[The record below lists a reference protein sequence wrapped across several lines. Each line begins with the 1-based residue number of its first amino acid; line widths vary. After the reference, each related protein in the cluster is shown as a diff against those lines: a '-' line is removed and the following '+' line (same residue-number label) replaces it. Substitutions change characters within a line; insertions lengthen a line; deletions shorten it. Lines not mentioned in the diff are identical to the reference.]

1 MKQLLK
7 LLFLPAEDRALL
19 LGAMWW
25 VGAVRFGLWLVPF
38 GTLQR
43 ALERMARSSAKLP
56 VADQD
61 SINRVTWALKV
72 ASRIV
77 PSATCLTQA
86 LAAQVMLGRRAQP
99 IDLRIGVAKTAE
111 GRLEA
116 HAWVELEGRIVIGE
130 QNDLTRYTLL
140 SSPEERP

>member
-1 MKQLLK
+1 MKRLRKFFLLSASDRI
-7 LLFLPAEDRALL
+7 LLTRTVLL
-19 LGAMWW
+19 
-25 VGAVRFGLWLVPF
+25 VGAIRLGLWLLPF

-43 ALERMARSSAKLP
+43 ALARMARSSAKPPL
-56 VADQD
+56 ADQD

-99 IDLRIGVAKTAE
+99 IDLRIGVAK
-111 GRLEA
+111 
-116 HAWVELEGRIVIGE
+116 
-130 QNDLTRYTLL
+130 
-140 SSPEERP
+140 